1 MRDYLKEFSGDVIGD
16 FLVENDIKDILN
28 EASPGKNSPTDDG
41 PPTFYHSLGQYKK
54 ETEDWITQL
63 QNDLGSLREM
73 DSKDYKMIAE
83 WAVAELLSNELTTLD
98 TIESIQTGAEDEL
111 RI

>member
-1 MRDYLKEFSGDVIGD
+1 MFNLSVTVMDKVW
-16 FLVENDIKDILN
+16 NDQSLN
-28 EASPGKNSPTDDG
+28 HAE
-41 PPTFYHSLGQYKK
+41 LL
-54 ETEDWITQL
+54 QL

-83 WAVAELLSNELTTLD
+83 WAEAELLSNELTTLD

>member
-1 MRDYLKEFSGDVIGD
+1 MFNLSVTVMDKVW
-16 FLVENDIKDILN
+16 NDQSLN
-28 EASPGKNSPTDDG
+28 HAE
-41 PPTFYHSLGQYKK
+41 LL
-54 ETEDWITQL
+54 QL

-98 TIESIQTGAEDEL
+98 TIESIQTGRERSINGFNE
-111 RI
+111 

>member
-1 MRDYLKEFSGDVIGD
+1 MFNLSVTVMDKVWNEQS
-16 FLVENDIKDILN
+16 LN
-28 EASPGKNSPTDDG
+28 HAE
-41 PPTFYHSLGQYKK
+41 LL
-54 ETEDWITQL
+54 QL

>member
-1 MRDYLKEFSGDVIGD
+1 MFNLSVTVMDKVW
-16 FLVENDIKDILN
+16 NDQSLN
-28 EASPGKNSPTDDG
+28 HAE
-41 PPTFYHSLGQYKK
+41 LL
-54 ETEDWITQL
+54 QL
-63 QNDLGSLREM
+63 QNDLGSLREI

>member
-1 MRDYLKEFSGDVIGD
+1 MFNLSVTVMDKVW
-16 FLVENDIKDILN
+16 NDQ
-28 EASPGKNSPTDDG
+28 
-41 PPTFYHSLGQYKK
+41 SLDHA
-54 ETEDWITQL
+54 ELLQL

>member
-1 MRDYLKEFSGDVIGD
+1 MFNLSVTVMDKVW
-16 FLVENDIKDILN
+16 NDQSLN
-28 EASPGKNSPTDDG
+28 HAE
-41 PPTFYHSLGQYKK
+41 LL
-54 ETEDWITQL
+54 QL

-83 WAVAELLSNELTTLD
+83 WAVAELLNNELTTLD

>member
-1 MRDYLKEFSGDVIGD
+1 MLELSIAV
-16 FLVENDIKDILN
+16 NDKVSNDQTLN
-28 EASPGKNSPTDDG
+28 
-41 PPTFYHSLGQYKK
+41 HSELL
-54 ETEDWITQL
+54 QL
-63 QNDLGSLREM
+63 QHDLSTLREM
-73 DSKDYKMIAE
+73 STQDYKMIAE

>member
-1 MRDYLKEFSGDVIGD
+1 MFNLSVTVMDKVW
-16 FLVENDIKDILN
+16 NDQ
-28 EASPGKNSPTDDG
+28 
-41 PPTFYHSLGQYKK
+41 SLDH
-54 ETEDWITQL
+54 TELLQL

>member
-1 MRDYLKEFSGDVIGD
+1 MFNLSVTVMDKVW
-16 FLVENDIKDILN
+16 NDQSLN
-28 EASPGKNSPTDDG
+28 HAE
-41 PPTFYHSLGQYKK
+41 LL
-54 ETEDWITQL
+54 QL